1 MPEAPFRDFSLPT
14 HPLDPEHGTGRSGSS
29 AAKIVLMALL
39 LGFAGCAA
47 RADPAKVPEP
57 SGFWTG
63 PMRGAVPAT
72 IAGGTVVDSATLATL
87 IADENPVLVDVA
99 PMPHKPDDIAAA
111 AWDPPPHRTIPGARW
126 LPDGGKGAL
135 GAAADEWFRTQLRI
149 LTGHDRARPI
159 VFFCHPDCWA
169 SWNAAKRAI
178 LYGYTSVHWY
188 EEGVEGWQDA
198 GKPTEVAEAETPPF

>member
-1 MPEAPFRDFSLPT
+1 MPVAPLRDFSLPT
-14 HPLDPEHGTGRSGSS
+14 HPLGPERGTGRFGAS
-29 AAKIVLMALL
+29 ASKAILIALL
-39 LGFAGCAA
+39 LCLAGWAA
-47 RADPAKVPEP
+47 SADPAKVPEP

-63 PMRGAVPAT
+63 PVRGAVPAT
-72 IAGGTVVDSATLATL
+72 IAGGIVVDSAQLATL
-87 IADENPVLVDVA
+87 IANGNPVLIDVA
-99 PMPHKPDDIAAA
+99 PMPPKPDDIAVA

-126 LPDGGKGAL
+126 LPDGGKGVL
-135 GAAADEWFRTQLRI
+135 GVAADEWFRTQLRI

-159 VFFCHPDCWA
+159 VFFCDPDCWA

-178 LYGYTSVHWY
+178 GYGYTSVHWY